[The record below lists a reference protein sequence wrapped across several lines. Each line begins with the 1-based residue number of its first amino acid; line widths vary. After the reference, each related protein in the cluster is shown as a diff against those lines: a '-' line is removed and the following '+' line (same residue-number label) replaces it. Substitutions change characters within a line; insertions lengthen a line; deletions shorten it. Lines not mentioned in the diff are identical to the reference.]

1 MLNIYKFILE
11 RSFHKSQYGLN
22 MSKLDQFDKAIIR
35 QLQKNS
41 RISVTELA
49 DVVGLSKTPC
59 KVRMDKLEK
68 QGYILGFSLLVDRAK
83 LGESHVAFV
92 QVTLSDTKTKAL
104 EAFNQAIRKIPE
116 VEQCHMIAA
125 NFDYLIKVRTSDME
139 SYRKFLGETL
149 SNLPFV
155 LQSSTFVVME
165 NIKDH

>member
-1 MLNIYKFILE
+1 MMSDLDKFDL
-11 RSFHKSQYGLN
+11 
-22 MSKLDQFDKAIIR
+22 AIIR
-35 QLQKNS
+35 ELKKNA
-41 RISVTELA
+41 RVSVTELA
-49 DVVGLSKTPC
+49 GIVGLSKTPC
-59 KVRMDKLEK
+59 KIRMDRLEN
-68 QGYILGFSLLVDRAK
+68 QGYILGYSILVDKAK

-104 EAFNQAIRKIPE
+104 EAFNKAIKHVPQ

-125 NFDYLIKVRTSDME
+125 NFDYLLKVRTADMD

-165 NIKDH
+165 DVKDR

>member
-1 MLNIYKFILE
+1 MN
-11 RSFHKSQYGLN
+11 
-22 MSKLDQFDKAIIR
+22 KLDKFDKAIIR
-35 QLQKNS
+35 ELQKNS
-41 RISVTELA
+41 RVSVTELA

-68 QGYILGFSLLVDRAK
+68 QGYILGYSLLVDRAK
-83 LGESHVAFV
+83 LGESHIAFV

-104 EAFNQAIRKIPE
+104 DAFNKAVRIIPE
-116 VEQCHMIAA
+116 VEQCHMIAS
-125 NFDYLIKVRTSDME
+125 NFDYLLKVRTSDMD

-155 LQSSTFVVME
+155 MQSSTFVVME